1 MLAEGVKKVVYEN
14 LILPGNAVLLVGR
27 GEGTGNRQKR
37 PDMFERSSDG
47 SIMGITT
54 GMRAGILDTVVVDGR
69 GKVVIGVGRG
79 MIGREAEEE
88 EKGDMKGR
96 SLGAIEN
103 RDNRLSIHLDS
114 RLAVMRQ
121 STGGKCGVK
130 EEGVSHFAVSR

>member
-88 EKGDMKGR
+88 EVVVV
-96 SLGAIEN
+96 L
-103 RDNRLSIHLDS
+103 
-114 RLAVMRQ
+114 V
-121 STGGKCGVK
+121 GG
-130 EEGVSHFAVSR
+130 